1 MRDLK
6 PELRKDGLLPELTG
20 VKPYQSTEFK
30 AKVDWMLER
39 GFLHEAP
46 SYEDTVRTK

>member
-1 MRDLK
+1 MA
-6 PELRKDGLLPELTG
+6 RKKRVLGA
-20 VKPYQSTEFK
+20 EFK

-46 SYEDTVRTK
+46 SYEETVRTK